1 MESQTGITKLDV
13 DSTSISDAS
22 NVTLEYNSRCKTP
35 KLSIFVQVSWYD
47 TIKSN
52 WSYLLYEIEQAVE
65 HVQII
70 LLTISSR
77 CIILGSSFA

>member
-1 MESQTGITKLDV
+1 ML
-13 DSTSISDAS
+13 
-22 NVTLEYNSRCKTP
+22 TLEYNSRCKTP